1 MPEVVRPLDGVPVM
15 LRPCPPWCTEG
26 RHFADGEAIYA
37 DHGYDHSRTQPNE
50 TATASALK
58 LTGLTLPSGLRCQ
71 GGGGGDREGRQRQAH
86 SAAAAECGWENRV
99 Q

>member
-50 TATASALK
+50 TATASAAEADR
-58 LTGLTLPSGLRCQ
+58 TDPAERSEVSGR
-71 GGGGGDREGRQRQAH
+71 RWRR
-86 SAAAAECGWENRV
+86 S
-99 Q
+99 